1 MYIIVYLYVDNI
13 LILCNN
19 DYMIK
24 STKKMLTNKLD
35 TKILGDANV
44 ILKIKIRTFHDLVL
58 SQSYYVERIPDKFF
72 KGGNSIV
79 KTLMNMS
86 VYIKVVKNVFLTRHG
101 TYNINSTRKL
111 ES

>member
-1 MYIIVYLYVDNI
+1 MYIIVCLYVDDIFI
-13 LILCNN
+13 LGNN

-44 ILKIKIRTFHDLVL
+44 ILKIKIFRTFHDLVL
-58 SQSYYVERIPDKFF
+58 SQSYYVERIPHKFF

-79 KTLMNMS
+79 KTLMDMS
-86 VYIKVVKNVFLTRHG
+86 VYMSKN
-101 TYNINSTRKL
+101 KDK
-111 ES
+111 

>member
-1 MYIIVYLYVDNI
+1 MYIIVYLYVDDI

-24 STKKMLTNKLD
+24 FTKKMLTNKLD

-44 ILKIKIRTFHDLVL
+44 ILKIKIRIFHDLIL

-86 VYIKVVKNVFLTRHG
+86 VYMSKN
-101 TYNINSTRKL
+101 KDK
-111 ES
+111 